1 MAEKYLWEAIR
12 PIEQLAD
19 IATGLSSKS
28 RELSEKDWSD
38 DDQQEVRKTLTNI
51 PVFLSTVIRRLDRQQ
66 EQILRLTQWM
76 YQNIPEQEMLR
87 VLVRCGIDY
96 SELVQCYGVDPG
108 SALSAHIDVEKEQEA
123 ANND

>member
-1 MAEKYLWEAIR
+1 MAEKYLWEDIR

-19 IATGLSSKS
+19 IANGLSDKSK
-28 RELSEKDWSD
+28 ELAEKPWSD
-38 DDQQEVRKTLTNI
+38 EDQQDVRKTLSNV
-51 PVFLSTVIRRLDRQQ
+51 PVFLSNVVRRLDRQQ

-96 SELVQCYGVDPG
+96 SELVQCYGVDPA

-123 ANND
+123 TNNE

>member
-1 MAEKYLWEAIR
+1 MAEKYLWEDIR

-19 IATGLSSKS
+19 IANGLSDKSK
-28 RELSEKDWSD
+28 ELAEKPWSD
-38 DDQQEVRKTLTNI
+38 EDQQEVRKTLSNV
-51 PVFLSTVIRRLDRQQ
+51 PVFLSNVVRRLDRQQ

-96 SELVQCYGVDPG
+96 SELVQCYGVDPA

-123 ANND
+123 TNNE